1 MFAKKLHPSV
11 GTVERITSAIP
22 VVNEVIFI
30 SVLEKFC
37 IYDKT

>member
-1 MFAKKLHPSV
+1 MFANKLHSSI

-22 VVNEVIFI
+22 VVNEVTFI
-30 SVLEKFC
+30 SVLEKLC

>member
-1 MFAKKLHPSV
+1 MFANKLHHTIGP
-11 GTVERITSAIP
+11 VERITSAIP
-22 VVNEVIFI
+22 VVNEVTFI